1 MEQLTGSICILAS
14 SLDPLDAT
22 PYIAL
27 RLAKPIRLSPRF
39 LYWAGG
45 EKMYQLM
52 MTATPWRECFRALT
66 RAAVLYAMV
75 LLAVPTQ
82 AAQDAQM
89 AEVESDFEP
98 NFPRTMSWSAYNLGT
113 TGYNQAVGI
122 GKALKDNYG
131 VNLRVLPGKNDVSRL
146 LPLQRGRVQ
155 FSANGVATYF
165 GQEGVFQFAGK
176 TWGPMPLRI
185 VLASHG
191 DSNQALGVAND
202 LGIKT
207 YADLRGKR
215 VPFVRGA
222 PALNVTTEA
231 FLACGGLT
239 WEDVERVDFP
249 GYNAMWTGVVNG
261 QVDAA
266 YATTVSGPTRKLEAS
281 PRGIFWPPAPHDD
294 DGCWERMAEVVP
306 FMQKHMATRGAAI
319 SADNPHEGAT
329 YPYPILIALADQ
341 DAQIVHD
348 LAKAIHLHYDEYKNA
363 DPGSIGW
370 AMDRQNFQ
378 WVVPYHDGSVRYLK
392 SIGVWS
398 DEAEAHNLRLIE
410 RQAVLAAAWREQKA
424 ADPQDFVDAWMQ
436 RRAEAL
442 VAAGFEPIWR

>member
-1 MEQLTGSICILAS
+1 MN
-14 SLDPLDAT
+14 LD
-22 PYIAL
+22 IFS
-27 RLAKPIRLSPRF
+27 RLS
-39 LYWAGG
+39 
-45 EKMYQLM
+45 
-52 MTATPWRECFRALT
+52 
-66 RAAVLYAMV
+66 AVV
-75 LLAVPTQ
+75 LLGFFVQTQ
-82 AAQDAQM
+82 S
-89 AEVESDFEP
+89 AEPDFQPE
-98 NFPRTMSWSAYNLGT
+98 FPRTMSWSAYNLGT

-122 GKALKDNYG
+122 GKALKDNYN

-176 TWGPMPLRI
+176 TWGPMPLRL
-185 VLASHG
+185 VMASHG

-239 WEDVERVDFP
+239 WDDVERVDFP
-249 GYNAMWTGVVNG
+249 GYNAMWTGIVNG

-294 DGCWERMAEVVP
+294 AGCWQRMDGIVP
-306 FMQKHMATRGAAI
+306 FMQKHIATRGAAI
-319 SADNPHEGAT
+319 SEANPHEGAT
-329 YPYPILIALADQ
+329 YPYPMLITLADQ
-341 DAQIVHD
+341 DEQLVHD

-370 AMDRQNFQ
+370 AMGRQNFQ
-378 WVVPYHDGSVRYLK
+378 WVVPFHQGAVRYFK
-392 SIGVWS
+392 AIGVWS
-398 DEAEAHNLRLIE
+398 DADDAHNTRLIQ
-410 RQAVLAAAWREQKA
+410 RQTVLATAWQAHQAENPDDFSAAWM
-424 ADPQDFVDAWMQ
+424 V
-436 RRAEAL
+436 RRAAAL
-442 VAAGFEPIWR
+442 DAAGFDPIWR

>member
-1 MEQLTGSICILAS
+1 M
-14 SLDPLDAT
+14 
-22 PYIAL
+22 YHAL
-27 RLAKPIRLSPRF
+27 NQELSPGQAVKEHMARRVARLIGWTLALGF
-39 LYWAGG
+39 VV
-45 EKMYQLM
+45 M
-52 MTATPWRECFRALT
+52 M
-66 RAAVLYAMV
+66 AAVVSPL
-75 LLAVPTQ
+75 Q
-82 AAQDAQM
+82 AGED
-89 AEVESDFEP
+89 DFEP

-113 TGYNQAVGI
+113 TGYNQAVAI
-122 GKALKDNYG
+122 GKALKDNYD

-176 TWGPMPLRI
+176 TWGPMPLRM
-185 VLASHG
+185 VMASHG
-191 DSNQALGVAND
+191 ESNQALGVADD

-215 VPFVRGA
+215 VPYVRGA

-239 WEDVERVDFP
+239 WDDVERVDFP
-249 GYNAMWTGVVNG
+249 GYSAMWTGVVNG

-294 DGCWERMAEVVP
+294 EGCWERMGAVVP
-306 FMQKHMATRGAAI
+306 FMQKHVATRGAAI
-319 SADNPHEGAT
+319 SVDNPHEGAT
-329 YPYPILIALADQ
+329 YPYPMLITLADQ
-341 DAQIVHD
+341 DEQLVFD
-348 LAKAIHLHYDEYKNA
+348 LARAIDVHYDDYKNA

-378 WVVPYHDGSVRYLK
+378 WVVPFHEGSVRYFQ

-398 DEAEAHNLRLIE
+398 DEAQAHNQRLIE
-410 RQAVLAAAWREQKA
+410 RQDVLAQAWQAHKA
-424 ADPQDFVDAWMQ
+424 DDPDDFSEVWMS

-442 VAAGFEPIWR
+442 IAAGFDPIWRQ

>member
-1 MEQLTGSICILAS
+1 MANPTLPKTA
-14 SLDPLDAT
+14 
-22 PYIAL
+22 
-27 RLAKPIRLSPRF
+27 RLAVFVFALGGLMTSGIIYRLF
-39 LYWAGG
+39 G
-45 EKMYQLM
+45 
-52 MTATPWRECFRALT
+52 AT
-66 RAAVLYAMV
+66 
-75 LLAVPTQ
+75 LLCLSTLAYSEATEFQPK
-82 AAQDAQM
+82 
-89 AEVESDFEP
+89 
-98 NFPRTMSWSAYNLGT
+98 FPRTMSWSAYNLGT

-122 GKALKDNYG
+122 GKALKDHYN
-131 VNLRVLPGKNDVSRL
+131 VNLRILPGKNDVSRL

-165 GQEGVFQFAGK
+165 AQEGVFQFAGK
-176 TWGPMPLRI
+176 TWGPMPLRLVI
-185 VLASHG
+185 ASHG

-215 VPFVRGA
+215 VPYVRGA

-239 WEDVERVDFP
+239 WDDVKRVDFP
-249 GYNAMWTGVVNG
+249 GYNAMWTGIVND

-294 DGCWERMAEVVP
+294 EGCWQRMDKVVP
-306 FMQKHMATRGAAI
+306 FMQKHIATRGAAI
-319 SADNPHEGAT
+319 SEAQPHEGAT
-329 YPYPILIALADQ
+329 YPYPMLITLAKQ
-341 DAQIVHD
+341 DEQVVHD
-348 LAKAIHLHYDEYKNA
+348 LAKAIHIHYDDYKNA

-378 WVVPYHDGSVRYLK
+378 WVVPFHKGAIRYFK

-398 DEAEAHNLRLIE
+398 DAADAHNTRLIE
-410 RQAVLAAAWREQKA
+410 RQSVLAQAW
-424 ADPQDFVDAWMQ
+424 QDHNAQDHDDFASAWLS
-436 RRAEAL
+436 RRARVLEQ
-442 VAAGFEPIWR
+442 AGFDPIWR

>member
-1 MEQLTGSICILAS
+1 MN
-14 SLDPLDAT
+14 LD
-22 PYIAL
+22 IFS
-27 RLAKPIRLSPRF
+27 RLS
-39 LYWAGG
+39 
-45 EKMYQLM
+45 
-52 MTATPWRECFRALT
+52 
-66 RAAVLYAMV
+66 AVV
-75 LLAVPTQ
+75 LLGFFVQ
-82 AAQDAQM
+82 AQS
-89 AEVESDFEP
+89 AEPDFQPE
-98 NFPRTMSWSAYNLGT
+98 FPRTMSWSAYNLGT

-122 GKALKDNYG
+122 GKALKDNYN

-176 TWGPMPLRI
+176 TWGPMPLRL
-185 VLASHG
+185 VMASHG

-239 WEDVERVDFP
+239 WDDVERVDFP
-249 GYNAMWTGVVNG
+249 GYNAMWTGIVNG

-294 DGCWERMAEVVP
+294 AGCWQRMDDIVP
-306 FMQKHMATRGAAI
+306 FMQKHIATRGAAI
-319 SADNPHEGAT
+319 SEANPHEGAT
-329 YPYPILIALADQ
+329 YPYPMLITLADQ
-341 DAQIVHD
+341 DEQLVHD
-348 LAKAIHLHYDEYKNA
+348 LAKAIHLHYEEYKNA

-370 AMDRQNFQ
+370 AMGRQNFQ
-378 WVVPYHDGSVRYLK
+378 WVVPFHQGAVRYFK
-392 SIGVWS
+392 AIGVWS
-398 DEAEAHNLRLIE
+398 DADDAHNTRLIQ
-410 RQAVLAAAWREQKA
+410 RQTVLATAWQAHQAENPDDFSAAWM
-424 ADPQDFVDAWMQ
+424 V
-436 RRAEAL
+436 RRAAAL
-442 VAAGFEPIWR
+442 DAAGFDPIWR

>member
-1 MEQLTGSICILAS
+1 M
-14 SLDPLDAT
+14 
-22 PYIAL
+22 YHAL
-27 RLAKPIRLSPRF
+27 NQELSPGQAVKEHMARRVARLIGWTLALGF
-39 LYWAGG
+39 VV
-45 EKMYQLM
+45 M
-52 MTATPWRECFRALT
+52 M
-66 RAAVLYAMV
+66 AAVVSPL
-75 LLAVPTQ
+75 Q
-82 AAQDAQM
+82 AGED
-89 AEVESDFEP
+89 DFEP

-113 TGYNQAVGI
+113 TGYNQAVAI
-122 GKALKDNYG
+122 GKALKDNYD

-176 TWGPMPLRI
+176 TWGPMPLRM
-185 VLASHG
+185 VMASHG
-191 DSNQALGVAND
+191 ESNQALGVADD

-215 VPFVRGA
+215 VPYVRGA

-239 WEDVERVDFP
+239 WDDVERVDFP
-249 GYNAMWTGVVNG
+249 GYSAMWTGVVNG

-294 DGCWERMAEVVP
+294 EGCWERMGAVVP
-306 FMQKHMATRGAAI
+306 FMQKHVATRGAAI
-319 SADNPHEGAT
+319 SVDNPHEGAT
-329 YPYPILIALADQ
+329 YPYPMLITLADQ
-341 DAQIVHD
+341 DEQLVFD
-348 LAKAIHLHYDEYKNA
+348 LARAIDVHYDDYKNA

-378 WVVPYHDGSVRYLK
+378 WVVPFHEGSVRYFQ

-398 DEAEAHNLRLIE
+398 DEAQAHNQRLIE
-410 RQAVLAAAWREQKA
+410 RQDVLAQGMASA
-424 ADPQDFVDAWMQ
+424 
-436 RRAEAL
+436 
-442 VAAGFEPIWR
+442 

>member
-1 MEQLTGSICILAS
+1 MTLGTYSRLF
-14 SLDPLDAT
+14 T
-22 PYIAL
+22 VAL
-27 RLAKPIRLSPRF
+27 LGF
-39 LYWAGG
+39 V
-45 EKMYQLM
+45 M
-52 MTATPWRECFRALT
+52 
-66 RAAVLYAMV
+66 
-75 LLAVPTQ
+75 Q
-82 AAQDAQM
+82 AHSADSNFAP
-89 AEVESDFEP
+89 E
-98 NFPRTMSWSAYNLGT
+98 FPRTMSWSAYNLGT

-122 GKALKDNYG
+122 GKALKDNYN

-176 TWGPMPLRI
+176 TWGPMRLRL
-185 VLASHG
+185 VMASHG

-202 LGIKT
+202 LGIKS

-215 VPFVRGA
+215 VPYVRGA
-222 PALNVTTEA
+222 PALNVTTQA

-239 WEDVERVDFP
+239 WDDVERVDFP
-249 GYNAMWTGVVNG
+249 GYNAMWTGIVNG

-294 DGCWERMAEVVP
+294 AGCWQRMDGVVP

-319 SADNPHEGAT
+319 SEDNPHEGAT
-329 YPYPILIALADQ
+329 YPYPMLITLAGQ
-341 DAQIVHD
+341 DEQLVHD
-348 LAKAIHLHYDEYKNA
+348 LAKAIHIHYEEYKNA

-370 AMDRQNFQ
+370 AMERQNFQ
-378 WVVPYHDGSVRYLK
+378 WVVPFHEGAVRYFK

-398 DEAEAHNLRLIE
+398 NADDAHNSRLIQ
-410 RQAVLAAAWREQKA
+410 RQSVLAAAWQAHQAE
-424 ADPQDFVDAWMQ
+424 DPDDFSAAWMV
-436 RRAEAL
+436 RRSAAL
-442 VAAGFEPIWR
+442 DAAGFDPIWR

>member
-1 MEQLTGSICILAS
+1 MTLGNYSRLFTV
-14 SLDPLDAT
+14 
-22 PYIAL
+22 AL
-27 RLAKPIRLSPRF
+27 LGF
-39 LYWAGG
+39 V
-45 EKMYQLM
+45 M
-52 MTATPWRECFRALT
+52 
-66 RAAVLYAMV
+66 
-75 LLAVPTQ
+75 Q
-82 AAQDAQM
+82 AHSADSNFAP
-89 AEVESDFEP
+89 E
-98 NFPRTMSWSAYNLGT
+98 FPRTMSWSAYNLGT

-122 GKALKDNYG
+122 GKALKDNYN

-176 TWGPMPLRI
+176 TWGPMRLRL
-185 VLASHG
+185 VMASHG

-202 LGIKT
+202 LGIKS

-215 VPFVRGA
+215 VPYVRGA

-239 WEDVERVDFP
+239 WDDVERVDFP
-249 GYNAMWTGVVNG
+249 GYNAMWTGIVNG

-294 DGCWERMAEVVP
+294 AGCWQRMDGVVP

-319 SADNPHEGAT
+319 SEDNPHEGAT
-329 YPYPILIALADQ
+329 YPYPMLITLAGQ
-341 DAQIVHD
+341 DEQLVHD
-348 LAKAIHLHYDEYKNA
+348 LAKAIHIHYEEYKNA

-370 AMDRQNFQ
+370 AMERQNFQ
-378 WVVPYHDGSVRYLK
+378 WVVPFHEGAVRYFK
-392 SIGVWS
+392 SISVWS
-398 DEAEAHNLRLIE
+398 EADDAHNSRLIQ
-410 RQAVLAAAWREQKA
+410 RQNVLATAWQAHRAEDPDDFSAAWM
-424 ADPQDFVDAWMQ
+424 V
-436 RRAEAL
+436 RRAAAL
-442 VAAGFEPIWR
+442 DAAGFDPIWR

>member
-1 MEQLTGSICILAS
+1 MNLEIFS
-14 SLDPLDAT
+14 
-22 PYIAL
+22 
-27 RLAKPIRLSPRF
+27 RLS
-39 LYWAGG
+39 
-45 EKMYQLM
+45 
-52 MTATPWRECFRALT
+52 
-66 RAAVLYAMV
+66 AVV
-75 LLAVPTQ
+75 LLGFFMQ
-82 AAQDAQM
+82 AQS
-89 AEVESDFEP
+89 AEPDFQPE
-98 NFPRTMSWSAYNLGT
+98 FPRTMSWSAYNLGT

-122 GKALKDNYG
+122 GKALKDNYN

-176 TWGPMPLRI
+176 TWGPMPLRL
-185 VLASHG
+185 VMASHG

-239 WEDVERVDFP
+239 RDDVERVDFP
-249 GYNAMWTGVVNG
+249 GYNAMWTGIVNG

-294 DGCWERMAEVVP
+294 AGCWQRMDDIVP
-306 FMQKHMATRGAAI
+306 FMQKHIATRGAAI
-319 SADNPHEGAT
+319 SEANPHEGAT
-329 YPYPILIALADQ
+329 YPYPMLITLADQ
-341 DAQIVHD
+341 DEQLVHD
-348 LAKAIHLHYDEYKNA
+348 LAKAIHLHYEEYKNA

-370 AMDRQNFQ
+370 AMGRQNFQ
-378 WVVPYHDGSVRYLK
+378 WVVPFHEGAVRYFK
-392 SIGVWS
+392 TIGVWS
-398 DEAEAHNLRLIE
+398 DADDAHNTRLIQ
-410 RQAVLAAAWREQKA
+410 RQTVLATAWQAHQAENPDDFSAAWM
-424 ADPQDFVDAWMQ
+424 V
-436 RRAEAL
+436 RRAAAL
-442 VAAGFEPIWR
+442 DAAGFDPIWR

>member
-1 MEQLTGSICILAS
+1 MTLGTYSRLF
-14 SLDPLDAT
+14 T
-22 PYIAL
+22 VAL
-27 RLAKPIRLSPRF
+27 LGF
-39 LYWAGG
+39 V
-45 EKMYQLM
+45 M
-52 MTATPWRECFRALT
+52 
-66 RAAVLYAMV
+66 
-75 LLAVPTQ
+75 Q
-82 AAQDAQM
+82 AHSADSNFAP
-89 AEVESDFEP
+89 E
-98 NFPRTMSWSAYNLGT
+98 FPRTMSWSAYNLGT

-122 GKALKDNYG
+122 GKALKDNYN

-176 TWGPMPLRI
+176 TWGPMRLRL
-185 VLASHG
+185 VMASHG

-202 LGIKT
+202 LGIKS

-215 VPFVRGA
+215 VPYVRGA

-239 WEDVERVDFP
+239 WDDVERVDFP
-249 GYNAMWTGVVNG
+249 GYNAMWTGIVNG

-294 DGCWERMAEVVP
+294 AGCWQRMDGVVP

-319 SADNPHEGAT
+319 SEDNPHEGAT
-329 YPYPILIALADQ
+329 YPYPMLITLAGQ
-341 DAQIVHD
+341 DEQLVHD
-348 LAKAIHLHYDEYKNA
+348 LAKAIHIHYEEYKNA

-370 AMDRQNFQ
+370 AMERQNFQ
-378 WVVPYHDGSVRYLK
+378 WVVPFHEGAVRYFK

-398 DEAEAHNLRLIE
+398 EADDAHNSRLIQ
-410 RQAVLAAAWREQKA
+410 RQNVLATAWQAHRAEDPDDFSAAWM
-424 ADPQDFVDAWMQ
+424 V
-436 RRAEAL
+436 RRAAAL
-442 VAAGFEPIWR
+442 DAAGFLSLIHI

>member
-1 MEQLTGSICILAS
+1 MTLGIYS
-14 SLDPLDAT
+14 
-22 PYIAL
+22 
-27 RLAKPIRLSPRF
+27 RLF
-39 LYWAGG
+39 
-45 EKMYQLM
+45 
-52 MTATPWRECFRALT
+52 T
-66 RAAVLYAMV
+66 VV
-75 LLAVPTQ
+75 LLGFVTQ
-82 AAQDAQM
+82 AHSADSNFAP
-89 AEVESDFEP
+89 E
-98 NFPRTMSWSAYNLGT
+98 FPRTMSWSAYNLGT

-122 GKALKDNYG
+122 GKALKDNYN

-176 TWGPMPLRI
+176 TWGPMPLRLVI
-185 VLASHG
+185 ASHG

-202 LGIKT
+202 LGIKS

-215 VPFVRGA
+215 VPYVRGA

-239 WEDVERVDFP
+239 WNDVERVDFP
-249 GYNAMWTGVVNG
+249 GYNAMWTGIVNG

-294 DGCWERMAEVVP
+294 AGCWQRMDAVVP
-306 FMQKHMATRGAAI
+306 FMQKHVATRGAAI
-319 SADNPHEGAT
+319 SEDNPHEGAT
-329 YPYPILIALADQ
+329 YPYPMLITLAGQ
-341 DAQIVHD
+341 DEQLVHD
-348 LAKAIHLHYDEYKNA
+348 LAKAIHIHYEEYKNA

-370 AMDRQNFQ
+370 AMERQNFQ
-378 WVVPYHDGSVRYLK
+378 WVVPFHGGAVRYFK

-398 DEAEAHNLRLIE
+398 NADDAHNSRLIQ
-410 RQAVLAAAWREQKA
+410 RQSVLATAWQAHQAEDPDDFSAAWM
-424 ADPQDFVDAWMQ
+424 V
-436 RRAEAL
+436 RRAAAL
-442 VAAGFEPIWR
+442 DAAGFDPIWR

>member
-1 MEQLTGSICILAS
+1 M
-14 SLDPLDAT
+14 
-22 PYIAL
+22 YHAL
-27 RLAKPIRLSPRF
+27 NQELSPGQAVKEHMARRVARLIGWTLAF
-39 LYWAGG
+39 GFVV
-45 EKMYQLM
+45 M
-52 MTATPWRECFRALT
+52 M
-66 RAAVLYAMV
+66 AAVVSPL
-75 LLAVPTQ
+75 Q
-82 AAQDAQM
+82 AGED
-89 AEVESDFEP
+89 DFEP

-113 TGYNQAVGI
+113 TGYNQAVAI
-122 GKALKDNYG
+122 GKALKDNYD

-176 TWGPMPLRI
+176 TWGPMPLRM
-185 VLASHG
+185 VMASHG
-191 DSNQALGVAND
+191 ESNQALGVADD

-215 VPFVRGA
+215 VPYVRGA

-239 WEDVERVDFP
+239 WDDVERVDFP
-249 GYNAMWTGVVNG
+249 GYSAMWTGVVNG

-294 DGCWERMAEVVP
+294 EGCWERMGAVVP
-306 FMQKHMATRGAAI
+306 FMQKHVATRGAAI
-319 SADNPHEGAT
+319 SVDNPHEGAT
-329 YPYPILIALADQ
+329 YPYPMLITLADQ
-341 DAQIVHD
+341 DEQLVFD
-348 LAKAIHLHYDEYKNA
+348 LARAIDVHYDDYKNA

-378 WVVPYHDGSVRYLK
+378 WVVPFHEGSVRYFQ

-398 DEAEAHNLRLIE
+398 DEAQAHNQRLIE
-410 RQAVLAAAWREQKA
+410 RQDVLAQAWQAHKA
-424 ADPQDFVDAWMQ
+424 EDPDDFTEVWMG

-442 VAAGFEPIWR
+442 TAAGFDPIWRQ

>member
-1 MEQLTGSICILAS
+1 MTLGIYS
-14 SLDPLDAT
+14 
-22 PYIAL
+22 
-27 RLAKPIRLSPRF
+27 RLF
-39 LYWAGG
+39 
-45 EKMYQLM
+45 
-52 MTATPWRECFRALT
+52 T
-66 RAAVLYAMV
+66 VV
-75 LLAVPTQ
+75 LLGFVTQ
-82 AAQDAQM
+82 AHSADSNFAP
-89 AEVESDFEP
+89 E
-98 NFPRTMSWSAYNLGT
+98 FPRTMSWSAYNLGT

-122 GKALKDNYG
+122 GKALKDNYN

-176 TWGPMPLRI
+176 TWGPMPLRLVI
-185 VLASHG
+185 ASHG

-202 LGIKT
+202 LGIKS

-215 VPFVRGA
+215 VPYVRGA

-239 WEDVERVDFP
+239 WNDVERVDFP
-249 GYNAMWTGVVNG
+249 GYNAMWTGIVNG

-294 DGCWERMAEVVP
+294 AGCWQRMDAVVP
-306 FMQKHMATRGAAI
+306 FMQKHVATRGAAI
-319 SADNPHEGAT
+319 SEDNPHEGAT
-329 YPYPILIALADQ
+329 YPYPMLITLAGQ
-341 DAQIVHD
+341 DEQLVHD
-348 LAKAIHLHYDEYKNA
+348 LAKAIHIHYEEYKNA

-378 WVVPYHDGSVRYLK
+378 WVVPFHEGAVRYFK
-392 SIGVWS
+392 SVDVWS
-398 DEAEAHNLRLIE
+398 DADDAHNSRLIQ
-410 RQAVLAAAWREQKA
+410 RQNVLATAWQAHQAEDPDDFSAAWM
-424 ADPQDFVDAWMQ
+424 V
-436 RRAEAL
+436 RRAAAL
-442 VAAGFEPIWR
+442 DAAGFDPIWR

>member
-1 MEQLTGSICILAS
+1 MTLGIYS
-14 SLDPLDAT
+14 
-22 PYIAL
+22 
-27 RLAKPIRLSPRF
+27 RLF
-39 LYWAGG
+39 
-45 EKMYQLM
+45 
-52 MTATPWRECFRALT
+52 T
-66 RAAVLYAMV
+66 VV
-75 LLAVPTQ
+75 LLGFVTQ
-82 AAQDAQM
+82 AHSADSNFAP
-89 AEVESDFEP
+89 E
-98 NFPRTMSWSAYNLGT
+98 FPRTMSWSAYNLGT

-122 GKALKDNYG
+122 GKALKDNYN

-176 TWGPMPLRI
+176 TWGPMPLRLVI
-185 VLASHG
+185 ASHG

-202 LGIKT
+202 LGIKS

-215 VPFVRGA
+215 VPYVRGA

-239 WEDVERVDFP
+239 WNDVERVDFP
-249 GYNAMWTGVVNG
+249 GYNAMWTGIVNG

-294 DGCWERMAEVVP
+294 AGCWQRMDAVVP
-306 FMQKHMATRGAAI
+306 FMQKHVATRGAAI
-319 SADNPHEGAT
+319 SEDNPHEGAT
-329 YPYPILIALADQ
+329 YPYPMLITLASQ
-341 DAQIVHD
+341 DEQLVHD
-348 LAKAIHLHYDEYKNA
+348 LAKAIHIHYEEYKNA

-378 WVVPYHDGSVRYLK
+378 WVVPFHEGAVRYFK
-392 SIGVWS
+392 SVDVWS
-398 DEAEAHNLRLIE
+398 DADDAHNSRLIQ
-410 RQAVLAAAWREQKA
+410 RQSVLATAWQAHQAEDPDDFSAAWM
-424 ADPQDFVDAWMQ
+424 V
-436 RRAEAL
+436 RRAAAL
-442 VAAGFEPIWR
+442 DAAGFDPIWR

>member
-1 MEQLTGSICILAS
+1 MTLGNYSRLFTV
-14 SLDPLDAT
+14 
-22 PYIAL
+22 AL
-27 RLAKPIRLSPRF
+27 LGF
-39 LYWAGG
+39 V
-45 EKMYQLM
+45 M
-52 MTATPWRECFRALT
+52 
-66 RAAVLYAMV
+66 
-75 LLAVPTQ
+75 Q
-82 AAQDAQM
+82 AHSADSNFAP
-89 AEVESDFEP
+89 E
-98 NFPRTMSWSAYNLGT
+98 FPRTMSWSAYNLGT

-122 GKALKDNYG
+122 GKALKDNYN

-176 TWGPMPLRI
+176 TWGPMRLRL
-185 VLASHG
+185 VMASHG

-202 LGIKT
+202 LGIKS

-215 VPFVRGA
+215 VPYVRGA

-239 WEDVERVDFP
+239 WDDVERVDFP
-249 GYNAMWTGVVNG
+249 GYNAMWTGIVNG

-294 DGCWERMAEVVP
+294 AGCWQRMDGVVP

-319 SADNPHEGAT
+319 SEDSPHEGAT
-329 YPYPILIALADQ
+329 YPYPMLITLAGQ
-341 DAQIVHD
+341 DEQLVHD
-348 LAKAIHLHYDEYKNA
+348 LAKAIHIHYEEYKNA

-370 AMDRQNFQ
+370 AMERQNFQ
-378 WVVPYHDGSVRYLK
+378 WVVPFHEGAVRYFK

-398 DEAEAHNLRLIE
+398 DADDAHNSRLIQ
-410 RQAVLAAAWREQKA
+410 RQNVLATAWQAHRAEDPDDFSAAWM
-424 ADPQDFVDAWMQ
+424 V
-436 RRAEAL
+436 RRAAAL
-442 VAAGFEPIWR
+442 DAAGFDPIWR